1 MIHQPMGGAQ
11 GQAVDIEITAR
22 EIVKIKNE
30 LYAIIAKH
38 SGNNIKKVE
47 KDSDR
52 DYWMTSGE
60 AKKYGM
66 IDEVLVRTKE
76 K

>member
-11 GQAVDIEITAR
+11 GQASDLEITTR
-22 EIVKIKNE
+22 EILKLRKE

-38 SGNNIKKVE
+38 SGNSIKTVE

-52 DYWMTSGE
+52 DFWMTSEE
-60 AKKYGM
+60 ALKYGM
-66 IDEVLVRTKE
+66 IDEVLVRE
-76 K
+76 KKA